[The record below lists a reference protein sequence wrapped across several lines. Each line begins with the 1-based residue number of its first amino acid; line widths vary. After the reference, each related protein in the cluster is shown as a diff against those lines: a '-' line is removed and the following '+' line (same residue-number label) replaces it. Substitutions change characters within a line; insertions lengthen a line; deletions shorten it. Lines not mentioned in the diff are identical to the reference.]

1 MDPRNAAAQEQAD
14 GLRADF
20 QRMLTEGPEAAAR
33 ARRITVTRRSRD
45 GLVSVTVGP
54 RGELVTLDIDPRVFR
69 RPDSRALADTI
80 VETVQAAAAE
90 AEQQVVETMSA
101 VLPREVVEAQLS
113 GDLEGYLEQM
123 TDRMTG
129 RG

>member
-20 QRMLTEGPEAAAR
+20 QRMLTEGPQAAAR

-54 RGELVTLDIDPRVFR
+54 RGDLVTLDIDPRVFR

-101 VLPREVVEAQLS
+101 VLPREAVEAQLS

>member
-1 MDPRNAAAQEQAD
+1 MDPRNAALQEQAE

-33 ARRITVTRRSRD
+33 ARQITVTRKSRD

-54 RGELVTLDIDPRVFR
+54 RGDLVTLDIDPRVFR

-90 AEQQVVETMSA
+90 AEEMVVETMSS
-101 VLPREVVEAQLS
+101 VLPREAVEAQLT
-113 GDLEGYLEQM
+113 GDLEGYLDQM

>member
-1 MDPRNAAAQEQAD
+1 MDPRNAALQEQAE

-33 ARRITVTRRSRD
+33 ARQITVTRKSRD

-54 RGELVTLDIDPRVFR
+54 RGDLVTLDIDPRVFR

-90 AEQQVVETMSA
+90 AEEMVVETMSS
-101 VLPREVVEAQLS
+101 VLPREAVEAQLT
-113 GDLEGYLEQM
+113 GDLEGYLDQM
-123 TDRMTG
+123 TDRKTG

>member
-1 MDPRNAAAQEQAD
+1 MDPRNAALQEQAD
-14 GLRADF
+14 QLRGDF

-33 ARRITVTRRSRD
+33 ARQITVTRKSRD

-54 RGELVTLDIDPRVFR
+54 RGDLVQLDLDPRVYR
-69 RPDSRALADTI
+69 RPDSRALAETI
-80 VETVQAAAAE
+80 VETVQAAAVE
-90 AEQQVVETMSA
+90 AQEQVVEALSA
-101 VLPREVVEAQLS
+101 ALPREAVRAQLD
-113 GDLEGYLEQM
+113 GDIDGYLETM

>member
-54 RGELVTLDIDPRVFR
+54 RGDLVTLDIDPRVFR
-69 RPDSRALADTI
+69 RPDSRAPMASSTR
-80 VETVQAAAAE
+80 
-90 AEQQVVETMSA
+90 
-101 VLPREVVEAQLS
+101 PRPCLTRSVRAP
-113 GDLEGYLEQM
+113 G
-123 TDRMTG
+123 
-129 RG
+129 

>member
-33 ARRITVTRRSRD
+33 ARRITVTCRSRD

-54 RGELVTLDIDPRVFR
+54 RGDLVTLDIDPRVFR

-101 VLPREVVEAQLS
+101 VLPREAVEAQLS